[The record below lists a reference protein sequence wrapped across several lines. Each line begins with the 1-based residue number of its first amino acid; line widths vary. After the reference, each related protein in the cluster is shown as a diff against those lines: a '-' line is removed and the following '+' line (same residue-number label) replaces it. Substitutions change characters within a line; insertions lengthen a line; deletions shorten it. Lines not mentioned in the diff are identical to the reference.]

1 MVKIKEVIQVIYLR
15 IKIRIKLKT
24 IILIQ
29 VKVYNCKLVLIFFKT
44 NLIINKIIFFLD
56 KLLEINQIMD
66 KWIILKNQTKEII
79 LIFLIKITIKNQIII
94 FLWIRVQIRII
105 RLKIKTIKLLIKTM
119 DNKKIYLIINLLR
132 IQIILITLIIYSLI
146 NLKQIKILI
155 TIQ

>member
-155 TIQ
+155 Q